1 MPDLSK
7 LRNKSAILNGTIGQ
21 LKSDGVD
28 DDAIIRAALSGDPVS
43 YLKKEGVSDQ
53 FLSRAGLLS
62 PPQNQA
68 FASEFNQAFDQEN
81 AGLRPED
88 LKEAFGQFGDQEFFK
103 DRTDVGLALYDVVP
117 SIREDFKKK
126 IGRDATDEEVRAIFS
141 QNNFAEAVQN
151 LQTDPGFRQRT
162 NLGSALVQQGN
173 VQGDIDIGRILSDPA
188 ALKNFSSKASNIGSL
203 IQDNA
208 ASFNEIA
215 RTAESLKSLGL
226 ELTSDQRFQLATAGL
241 TNPESVPQLAQSYI
255 NTATESKVQQE
266 LAGLPAQEQEAISQL
281 DQQLQASQGQFF
293 NETLRPQLERSLS
306 ARGLLRSGNLAES
319 LAQAG
324 KQLNTQRES
333 TIAPLSAST
342 RLGGLTRGFENT
354 LRGALESGRSLT
366 DAINFSRNLLTQQR
380 EFDYSASQADL
391 NRQFQDQQLQNQ
403 LSGQLAIANATASR
417 SSGGSAL
424 DLFL

>member
-1 MPDLSK
+1 M
-7 LRNKSAILNGTIGQ
+7 
-21 LKSDGVD
+21 
-28 DDAIIRAALSGDPVS
+28 
-43 YLKKEGVSDQ
+43 
-53 FLSRAGLLS
+53 
-62 PPQNQA
+62 
-68 FASEFNQAFDQEN
+68 
-81 AGLRPED
+81 
-88 LKEAFGQFGDQEFFK
+88 
-103 DRTDVGLALYDVVP
+103 
-117 SIREDFKKK
+117 
-126 IGRDATDEEVRAIFS
+126 
-141 QNNFAEAVQN
+141 
-151 LQTDPGFRQRT
+151 
-162 NLGSALVQQGN
+162 
-173 VQGDIDIGRILSDPA
+173 QGDIDIGRILSDPA

-424 DLFL
+424 DLFLQYGLPSLGSIVGQGLSAGITAAAAKKKN